1 MWIVKFLLMII
12 DDIPEFIRES
22 GVFNSDQLLQLATI
36 ERVPTPIE
44 IDNFAYEPEV
54 QELLNAFIGDPQT
67 RRTHQLQQ
75 ARVFLMNGRVIDAW
89 KIALL

>member
-1 MWIVKFLLMII
+1 MVI

-22 GVFNSDQLLQLATI
+22 GVFNSDELHRLATI
-36 ERVPTPIE
+36 ARVPTPME
-44 IDNFAYEPEV
+44 IDDFAYEPEI

-75 ARVFLMNGRVIDAW
+75 ARAFLLEGRVTDAW